1 MTSSDNNSLAGL
13 SVKNIEVVN
22 ITNSDFLGAG
32 QGELAAATA
41 TASAAAATYSAA
53 QANEASIIKG
63 LTAQAIAATFGPDE
77 LSVIALET
85 ASSAA
90 QLEEYLAAINA
101 VIGGVTEDETTQA
114 DLDAILELDADEFAA
129 AYEDVIFSQAQLN
142 QVVTQMQLGLDGV
155 PVADDDAVADP
166 EVTALTDAIVSVAIG
181 YQNAL
186 SAVTVGERGE
196 TTTAGLHAAVTA
208 LEAADEDQI
217 SILKTMTPSTAGDI
231 EAAYA
236 AVDDLDPT
244 VDGSFVALTAEP
256 DAVYSKAQYNAALAA
271 AKVGLDG
278 EAITAQ
284 AGMAT
289 RAGALGTAAAAA
301 LDISIGV
308 GDYSTANL
316 NTAITLVT
324 SDHDGKT
331 ILTADADDSDA
342 IAARIAVV
350 TATYTAAIDVEGV
363 YNDGLA
369 VPVTSYK
376 PATITY
382 ADLTTVVSSLTRTDL
397 DDGLSV
403 LLELS
408 DVEAG
413 IADLVAAREVTTEA
427 KVAKIAADTAVD
439 QIDVTAASVAASGFV
454 GAEQVWFKGTS
465 GETAISAGA
474 TQIIGFSGVTAM
486 DNAVTTAAVSPTF
499 AISGSK
505 GDLEVKGAAATS
517 LNFIGTGGTVAPSLT
532 TTKTNE
538 ILSVTSSTSGTLTLD
553 LTALTD
559 LETATA
565 NGTGALSL
573 QNSPDTL
580 ATITTGAGADKME
593 VTTAT
598 EEDNEDTD
606 EVETV
611 SAVVSTGAGKDTIV
625 VNTDGAGTT
634 SIDAGEGDDTVV
646 LVSKSDDTVSIDLGA
661 GSDTFKIGALSN
673 ISTKTTVAGGD
684 GVDTLI
690 TSENNFKAS
699 DYLLLK
705 SYVSGFEKLVIV
717 GEDAEIDASELT
729 GFASIDFKNGDGTV
743 TDVNGQTLILSS
755 REEADKVDE
764 IGLAAVAQST
774 GDDLVAVALGYDNE
788 DADAIE
794 FGGDL
799 NVVVTG
805 NSAAAAAGGAANV
818 LALFGN
824 NATVTAAVAPL
835 GASVSVP
842 VAVIGGDIVTL
853 TANMSS
859 LAFASKG
866 TPINVSSILI
876 VDVAEESLFNL
887 ETITV
892 RGAGIVMIDA
902 DWGIGA
908 ENAVLTTIDV
918 SAMTKQIQVDG
929 DGDETGVN
937 QSTTT
942 IFGNP
947 NAAEEILLGG
957 AKDQILLDGSTAGA
971 MDSVTGFTLVA
982 TKSDSEVANTVLSDE
997 ILHEGDTYA
1006 FDIDA
1011 SYSSLTEAVL
1021 ELAATAEDAH
1031 IFHADGNTYIFH
1043 DGGNNEYDDE
1053 DLLIEL
1059 TGTYD
1064 LTLLANLINAEV

>member
-1 MTSSDNNSLAGL
+1 
-13 SVKNIEVVN
+13 
-22 ITNSDFLGAG
+22 
-32 QGELAAATA
+32 
-41 TASAAAATYSAA
+41 
-53 QANEASIIKG
+53 
-63 LTAQAIAATFGPDE
+63 
-77 LSVIALET
+77 
-85 ASSAA
+85 
-90 QLEEYLAAINA
+90 
-101 VIGGVTEDETTQA
+101 VTEDETTQA
-114 DLDAILELDADEFAA
+114 ELDAILELDADEFAA

-166 EVTALTDAIVSVAIG
+166 VVTALTDAIVSVAIG

-186 SAVTVGERGE
+186 SAVTVGALGE
-196 TTTAGLHAAVTA
+196 TTTAGLLAAVTA
-208 LEAADEDQI
+208 LATADEDQI

-236 AVDDLDPT
+236 AVDELDPG
-244 VDGSFVALTAEP
+244 VDGSFDALTAEP

-284 AGMAT
+284 ADMAT

-350 TATYTAAIDVEGV
+350 TSTYTAAEGIGGD
-363 YNDGLA
+363 YTDGLGNES
-369 VPVTSYK
+369 VTSYK

-382 ADLTTVVSSLTRTDL
+382 ADLATVVSSLTRTDL
-397 DDGLSV
+397 DDGTTIAI
-403 LLELS
+403 ELA

-439 QIDVTAASVAASGFV
+439 QIDVTAASVAASSFA
-454 GAEQVWFKGTS
+454 GAEQVWFKGAS

-505 GDLEVKGAAATS
+505 GDLNVKSAAATS
-517 LNFIGTGGTVAPSLT
+517 MNFIGTGGTVAPSLT
-532 TTKTNE
+532 TTKTND
-538 ILSVTSSTSGTLTLD
+538 LLAVTSSTSGTLTLD

-565 NGTGALSL
+565 DGTGALSL
-573 QNSPDTL
+573 QNSPATL

-606 EVETV
+606 EIETI
-611 SAVVSTGAGKDTIV
+611 SAVVSTGAGNDTIV
-625 VNTDGAGTT
+625 VSTTGAGTT
-634 SIDAGEGDDTVV
+634 SVDAGAGNDTVT
-646 LVSKSDDTVSIDLGA
+646 LLSKSADTVSIDLGA
-661 GSDTFKIGALSN
+661 GSDTFEIGALSN

-690 TSENNFKAS
+690 TSENDFKAS

-705 SYVSGFEKLVIV
+705 SYVSGFEKLVID
-717 GEDAEIDASELT
+717 GAGATIDASELS
-729 GFASIDFKNGDGTV
+729 GFASIDFKNGDGRV

-774 GDDLVAVALGYDNE
+774 GDDLFAIALGYD
-788 DADAIE
+788 DTDLDAIE

-805 NSAAAAAGGAANV
+805 NSAAAAGGAANT
-818 LALFGN
+818 LTLFGN

-866 TPINVSSILI
+866 TPINVASVLI
-876 VDVAEESLFNL
+876 VDVLDDQSLINL

-892 RGAGIVMIDA
+892 RGAGNAIIDA
-902 DWGIGA
+902 GRIA
-908 ENAVLTTIDV
+908 EENAVLTTIDV

-937 QSTTT
+937 QSTTA

-957 AKDQILLDGSTAGA
+957 AKDLISLDGSSAGA

-997 ILHEGDTYA
+997 ILTDGDTYA

-1031 IFHADGNTYIFH
+1031 IFHADGNTYIFN
-1043 DGGNNEYDDE
+1043 DGGNNEYDDA

-1064 LTLLANLINAEV
+1064 LTLLANLINP